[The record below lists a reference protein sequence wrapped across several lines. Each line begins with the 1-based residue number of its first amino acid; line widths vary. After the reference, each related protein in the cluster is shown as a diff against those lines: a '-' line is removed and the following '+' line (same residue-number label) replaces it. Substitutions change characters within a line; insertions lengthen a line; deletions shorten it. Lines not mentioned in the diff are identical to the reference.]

1 MGTPGHM
8 AHPFDVERVQT
19 GQDLIDYIN
28 DTVMRLQNKEIIGS
42 VKWEG
47 INTSFKLVTR
57 SDGKKDFRM
66 DRGTNHIDS
75 VVGLTADDA
84 YKKWPP
90 GHGMPPAIEKLLSIF
105 NEAIPLIEPELK
117 NLGMWDDPT
126 KYFNTEYIEGKSN
139 VIDYSKMD
147 VPDRILAINSINQF
161 YEKKAQPHAIRKGIS
176 MDRPGLPR
184 PIDPI
189 TKKPVKTGG
198 IEIPYDRAAL
208 AQIIEK
214 VQPIAAKYDFKI
226 YGDVP
231 VDFDPEVDL
240 NLEGVLDRKIAIQL
254 EPENIKI
261 MSLREWLQQ
270 VVHPKDEKITKIVR
284 DENGAPVGTK
294 EVGALSKDIYLA
306 VLRSA
311 QEGGVP
317 LSNYLESPHDVK
329 SAINGGIFYHATRLL
344 GQEIKNA
351 LTSEVGSLGKHE
363 GVVLRGME
371 DFLVKLTGDFIVQGL
386 ASTHGAHVQ
395 ENLSNFTIQVSKDRQ
410 ITKTIS
416 EWLEEI
422 KSANHTYQKP
432 PQLVY
437 KDILAGTPIVE
448 IVSQENAEKTIY
460 NAVITYVNNLRE
472 ENENEDPVVDEE
484 FTGRTIALV
493 PGSMKPP
500 TVGHVGMIKRYSEM
514 VADEPNGSVYV
525 FVSKPTAVDDKGRVV
540 SARGFAGREQG
551 ISQNEAIELLK
562 SMLPKDMLAPDGN
575 VEIKKTGHASPM
587 SPVYDFVSPK
597 NIKDTEQAHAGDV
610 IILGSSTKG
619 GDSDRWNNII
629 DNQDKRVRP
638 GVIVKNMPVDPI
650 THTSSEHGLS
660 YLEYLNSVEGEEILN
675 SLPTLLK
682 ARKKNPDLDIEDID
696 LETISASDARY
707 LMGFL
712 HKDASRAQQAAAR
725 RLIKA
730 FLGDESEEILKSIG
744 YEFDEPK
751 ELDETSGVGA
761 VGGFAGNIGT
771 VERPMPG
778 KRDKKRKKQ
787 QEIIDTSLIDDVM
800 RLIMERGIMQ

>member
-28 DTVMRLQNKEIIGS
+28 DAVVRLQNQEIGGS
-42 VKWEG
+42 VKWDG
-47 INTSFKLVTR
+47 INTSFKLVTTP
-57 SDGKKDFRM
+57 DGSKDFRM
-66 DRGTNHIDS
+66 DRGTSEISS
-75 VVGLTADDA
+75 VIGMTTADA
-84 YKKWPP
+84 FKKWPE
-90 GHGMPPAIEKLLSIF
+90 GHGMPPAIKKLLTIF
-105 NEAIPLIEPELK
+105 NTALPSIESELK
-117 NLGMWDDPT
+117 ELGMWDDST

-139 VIDYSKMD
+139 VQEYEAN
-147 VPDRILAINSINQF
+147 ILAIHGINQF
-161 YEKKAQPHAIRKGIS
+161 YEKKAQAHRIRKGTS
-176 MDRPGLPR
+176 MDRPGMPR
-184 PIDPI
+184 PIDPV
-189 TKKPVKTGG
+189 TNKPIKGGG
-198 IEIPYDRAAL
+198 IEIPYDHEAL
-208 AQIIEK
+208 ASLIKK
-214 VQPIAAKYDFKI
+214 VHPIAQKYGFEI

-231 VDFDPEVDL
+231 VEFDPESEL
-240 NLEGVLDRKIAIQL
+240 NLEEVLDKPVAIQIA
-254 EPENIKI
+254 PGTIKTA
-261 MSLREWLQQ
+261 SLREWLQS
-270 VVHPKDEKITKIVR
+270 VAHPKDKKIKKIVR
-284 DENGAPVGTK
+284 DKNGAPIGKK

-311 QEGGVP
+311 EAGGIP
-317 LSNYLESPHDVK
+317 LSDYLDSPNDIG
-329 SAINGGIFYHATRLL
+329 SAIDGGIFYHATRLL
-344 GQEIKNA
+344 GQEVKNA
-351 LTSEVGSLGKHE
+351 LTSAAGSVGKHE

-395 ENLSNFTIQVSKDRQ
+395 ENLSNFTIQVSKDKQ
-410 ITKTIS
+410 VTKTIS

-422 KSANHTYQKP
+422 KNANHTYQKP

-472 ENENEDPVVDEE
+472 HIEDEGEDPVTDEE

-500 TVGHVGMIKRYSEM
+500 TVGHVGMIKRYSEL
-514 VADEPNGSVYV
+514 VATRPNGKVYV
-525 FVSKPTAVDDKGRVV
+525 FVSKPTAVDDEGRVV

-551 ISQNEAIELLK
+551 ISQDEAVELLK
-562 SMLPKDMLAPDGN
+562 SMLPKDILAPIGN

-610 IILGSSTKG
+610 IILGSSTKDE
-619 GDSDRWNNII
+619 DSDRWNNII

-660 YLEYLNSVEGEEILN
+660 YLKYLNSVEGEEILN

-712 HKDASRAQQAAAR
+712 HKDASGAQQAAAR

-744 YEFDEPK
+744 YEFEEPE
-751 ELDETSGVGA
+751 ELAETSTAGA

-778 KRDKKRKKQ
+778 KRGKKRKKQ

-800 RLIMERGIMQ
+800 RLIMERGILR